1 MEPGSLPVQSSLW
14 TARCRAV
21 RCGLPGAGP
30 LHGWRGRVWRRAV
43 SHRPRTIS
51 PLLGLAPGGG
61 YLAVR
66 IAANAGGLLRHL
78 FTITTRVA
86 VCFCG
91 PFPAGSRLSA
101 VSPPR
106 VLSDAVLYGVR
117 TVLDPV
123 NAGPRL
129 PDQPEGFHHNRFLGI
144 LYSNR
149 AAVFSAADY
158 MDSHAK
164 ILQTHLILSEK
175 VDILR
180 KDIKI

>member
-91 PFPAGSRLSA
+91 PFRQVHASRRFPRPGCYPTPCSMECGLSSTPSTQGRDCPIGLRDFIITDFWIFYPLIA
-101 VSPPR
+101 LPFFFCCGLHGFARENPSNS
-106 VLSDAVLYGVR
+106 SD
-117 TVLDPV
+117 
-123 NAGPRL
+123 
-129 PDQPEGFHHNRFLGI
+129 
-144 LYSNR
+144 S
-149 AAVFSAADY
+149 
-158 MDSHAK
+158 K
-164 ILQTHLILSEK
+164 
-175 VDILR
+175 R
-180 KDIKI
+180 KGGHFKKRH